1 MRATVC
7 CALLL
12 PFLPLAASAQTPE
25 PTATPPGIE
34 SLHEGRRAADRVF
47 IERWAGGSF
56 FASAACGPLGCLG
69 VTDIARSQPK
79 DPLVPPS
86 VADPYAYRQ
95 GYDERLRK
103 RRARVAWWGG
113 VAGSAVWVTVLVLL
127 ASAGQGASG

>member
-7 CALLL
+7 MLLL
-12 PFLPLAASAQTPE
+12 LSSFIPVLASAQTPE
-25 PTATPPGIE
+25 PTPGVD
-34 SLHEGRRAADRVF
+34 SLHEGARDADRVF

-69 VTDIARSQPK
+69 VTELAHVQPK
-79 DPLVPPS
+79 DPLVPPA
-86 VADPYAYRQ
+86 VADPFAYRQ
-95 GYDERLRK
+95 GYDDRLRR

-113 VAGSAVWVTVLVLL
+113 VAGSAVWLTVLVLL